1 MPQHLFTGSFDRNN
15 KRDLFVEKMT
25 EGNDLPGS
33 TGGCGIGEDAFRFR
47 QHQGEQRCGDRRA
60 VHLVEIA
67 GPADQRPA
75 FVDDGQDVVACELQ
89 PGTEIDQGLLFDG
102 KGYHPVKVPVF
113 VVNRPRQGQSVALGD
128 SAEGRLVDIE
138 PIPAAVGKEAKPRS
152 IAQIHSKFRT
162 RRVGI
167 LQIAVPIR
175 IDHQNLGVGQ
185 VSAAQQPDMLG
196 KILRVVQV
204 KIPQGEQGIVVI
216 LQFAA
221 DDGLVDPRLIRYIA
235 VEGGQPHP
243 FLSVCLEAHGKQQS
257 SRQHE
262 ANHQPGCLAQVYF
275 FTLSVATP
283 DNHHASPPDR
293 ASFVLFEV
301 YSNFP

>member
-1 MPQHLFTGSFDRNN
+1 MPQHLFTGSFDRDN
-15 KRDLFVEKMT
+15 KRDLFVKKMT

-33 TGGCGIGEDAFRFR
+33 TSDCGIGEDAFRFC

-60 VHLVEIA
+60 LHLVEIA
-67 GPADQRPA
+67 GSADQRPA
-75 FVDDGQDVVACELQ
+75 FVDDGQDILTCELQ

-102 KGYHPVKVPVF
+102 KGDHPVKVPAF
-113 VVNRPRQGQSVALGD
+113 IVNRPRQGQSIALSD
-128 SAEGRLVDIE
+128 PAEGRLVDIE

-152 IAQIHSKFRT
+152 IAQIHSRFCT

-167 LQIAVPIR
+167 FQIAVAIS
-175 IDHQNLGVGQ
+175 IDHQDLGVGQ

-204 KIPQGEQGIVVI
+204 KFPQGEQGIVVI
-216 LQFAA
+216 LQSAA
-221 DDGLVDPRLIRYIA
+221 DDGLVNPRLIRYIA

-243 FLSVCLEAHGKQQS
+243 FLAVCLQAHGKQQS
-257 SRQHE
+257 SHQHE
-262 ANHQPGCLAQVYF
+262 ANQQPGCLAQVYF
-275 FTLSVATP
+275 FTLSATP